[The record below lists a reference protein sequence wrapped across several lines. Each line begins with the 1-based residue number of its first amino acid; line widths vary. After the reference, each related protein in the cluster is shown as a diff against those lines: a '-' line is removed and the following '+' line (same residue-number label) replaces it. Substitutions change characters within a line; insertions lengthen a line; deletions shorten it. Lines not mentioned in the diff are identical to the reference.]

1 MGTGLILASASPRRR
16 ALLEREGVAFEVR
29 TCSVEEL
36 THADGIPGALVSL
49 LNARRKAQAMRAILL
64 AEGPPRHPV
73 WILAADTEVVLDE
86 RALGKPADPEDAR
99 RMLAAL
105 SGRTHEVLTAFVL
118 LELVSG
124 RQVEE
129 VVRSGVTFRSLSS
142 AEIEAYLATGEP
154 FDKAG
159 AYGIQG
165 LGGAL
170 VARLEGS
177 FDNVVGLP
185 VAEVLAARRQLE

>member
-1 MGTGLILASASPRRR
+1 MSTGLILASASPRRR
-16 ALLEREGVAFEVR
+16 ALLEREGVVFDVR

-36 THADGIPGALVSL
+36 THADGVPGAMVSL
-49 LNARRKAQAMRAILL
+49 LNARRKAQAMRDLL
-64 AEGPPRHPV
+64 LVEGLDHLCVR
-73 WILAADTEVVLDE
+73 ILAADTEVVLED
-86 RALGKPADPEDAR
+86 RALGKPADPEEAR
-99 RMLAAL
+99 RMLSAL

-118 LELVSG
+118 LELPSG

-129 VVRSGVTFRSLSS
+129 VVRSGVTFRSLSP
-142 AEIEAYLATGEP
+142 AEIDAYLATGEP

-170 VARLEGS
+170 VAHLEGS

-185 VAEVLAARRQLE
+185 VAEVLAALKRLE